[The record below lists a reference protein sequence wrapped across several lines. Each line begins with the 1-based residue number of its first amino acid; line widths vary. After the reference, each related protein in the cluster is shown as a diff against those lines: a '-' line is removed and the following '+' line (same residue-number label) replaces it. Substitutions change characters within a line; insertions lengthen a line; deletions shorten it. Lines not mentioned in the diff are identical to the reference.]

1 MSKIFEIVRPK
12 SIDDP
17 AYADFE
23 YLIRWIGR
31 DGAEYL
37 YMFYDADISQRV
49 NSEVVN
55 RFGDI
60 AALID
65 SENREITLTANDLTK
80 NDLTVIAK
88 MFSNTYV
95 TRLLQDGTTE
105 RYAPKA
111 NSFSYRLMGLTYDI
125 EFTLIMQDLA
135 TIK

>member
-1 MSKIFEIVRPK
+1 MSKTFELIRPM
-12 SIDDP
+12 SLTDP

-37 YMFYDADISQRV
+37 YMFYDAEISQRV
-49 NSEVVN
+49 NSEVAN
-55 RFGDI
+55 SLGDI

-65 SENREITLTANDLTK
+65 SESREITLTANDLSK
-80 NDLTVIAK
+80 SDLLVISE

-111 NSFSYRLMGLTYDI
+111 NSFSYKLRGLTYDI
-125 EFTLIMQDLA
+125 EFTLVMQDLP